1 MTGKELTFDEKEFIV
16 SKTDLAGKIIYGNE
30 VFIRMSEFSEA
41 ELLGK
46 PHNLLRHPEMPASVF
61 KFLWDKIKNKEEV
74 FAYVLNKTKFDNFY
88 WVMAHVTPSMN
99 DQNQL
104 IAYHSVRRKP
114 TQKALDEIKPIYR
127 SLLEAERRGGIRAG
141 EEALVNFLSKRKVS
155 YEEFILSF

>member
-1 MTGKELTFDEKEFIV
+1 MAGMELTFDEKEFIV

-30 VFIRMSEFSEA
+30 VFISMSGYTEA

-46 PHNLLRHPEMPASVF
+46 PHNILRHPDMPASVF

-74 FAYVLNKTKFDNFY
+74 FAYVLNKTKQENYY

-114 TQKALDEIKPIYR
+114 THSALDQIKPIYR

-141 EEALVNFLSKRKVS
+141 EEALGKFLNQRKVS
-155 YEEFILSF
+155 YEEFILSL